1 MTTIGIMIEHL
12 TTDVRNIEKKVK
24 LTGENI
30 EEWQGFLVLKG
41 NENEDTQ
48 TSCNNTLEISD
59 RLIKDKRELLSII
72 NECIGLF
79 QAKAKELK
87 KALGSVW
94 FN

>member
-59 RLIKDKRELLSII
+59 RLIKDK
-72 NECIGLF
+72 
-79 QAKAKELK
+79 
-87 KALGSVW
+87 
-94 FN
+94 